1 MQQKLTAIV
10 LHTIKYKDSSLLLY
24 AYTDLFG
31 RQTYV
36 VNGVRCEKNK
46 TGMACFQPLTLLDA
60 VVYHNPKS
68 DIQRLKE
75 YRLQTPLPNVAFD
88 VYKNAIALFIGEV
101 LYKTVR
107 EHEPN
112 ESLFEFLHRSV
123 LALEKTEKGVANFHL
138 YFLAHLGAY
147 LGYAPGNDY
156 ESGATFFDM
165 QEGEFTPLRPKHSLF
180 FNTEQT
186 QLLGKLLQTSMDE
199 LCELPLNREQR
210 SVFINNMLQFY
221 SHHFD
226 SLTPI
231 KSWMVLQEVFG

>member
-1 MQQKLTAIV
+1 
-10 LHTIKYKDSSLLLY
+10 
-24 AYTDLFG
+24 
-31 RQTYV
+31 
-36 VNGVRCEKNK
+36 
-46 TGMACFQPLTLLDA
+46 MACFQPLTLLDV

-68 DIQRLKE
+68 ELQRLKE
-75 YRLQTPLPNVAFD
+75 YRLHTPLPDLAFD
-88 VYKNAIALFIGEV
+88 VHKNAIALFIGEL

-112 ESLFEFLHRSV
+112 ESLFNFLHKSV
-123 LALEKTEKGVANFHL
+123 LALEKLERGTANFHL
-138 YFLAHLGAY
+138 YFLVHLSAY
-147 LGYAPGNDY
+147 LGYAPANDY
-156 ESGATFFDM
+156 ESGASFFDV

-186 QLLGKLLQTSMDE
+186 QLLGKLLQISLIE
-199 LCELPLNREQR
+199 LCELSLNREQR

-226 SLTPI
+226 ALTSI